1 MVTVDTRPF
10 RTSSLVALS
19 PFLRILWLEWIR
31 AWLGICTLAVR
42 LAVRLI
48 LDFFGEWR
56 NVQLLDAERN
66 VAF

>member
-1 MVTVDTRPF
+1 MVTVDTRPL
-10 RTSSLVALS
+10 RTFSLAALG
-19 PFLRILWLEWIR
+19 PFLRVLRLEWIR

-56 NVQLLDAERN
+56 YV
-66 VAF
+66 